1 MARLYSN
8 ENFPRATVEA
18 LRSMGHDVLTTAEA
32 GNANQAIPD
41 EDVLQYAIKSQRAVL
56 TLNRQDFITL
66 HRSTPNHEGIVV
78 CTFNP
83 DFGDLALKIDAA
95 LHTSPILVSQLLRVN
110 RGH

>member
-8 ENFPRATVEA
+8 ENFPYAAVEA
-18 LRSMGHDVLTTAEA
+18 LRYMGHDVLTTSEA

-41 EDVLQYAIKSQRAVL
+41 EDVLQYAIKNQRAVL

-66 HRSTPNHEGIVV
+66 HRATPNHEGVIV

-83 DFGDLALKIDAA
+83 DFANLAVKIDEA
-95 LHTSPILVSQLLRVN
+95 LRISPILAGQLLRVS
-110 RGH
+110 RGV